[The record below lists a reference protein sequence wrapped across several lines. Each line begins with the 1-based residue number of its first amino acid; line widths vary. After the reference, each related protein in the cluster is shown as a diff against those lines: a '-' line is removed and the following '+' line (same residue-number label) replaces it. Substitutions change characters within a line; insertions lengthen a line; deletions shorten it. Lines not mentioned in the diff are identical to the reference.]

1 MNTVFAIANA
11 NDYRHPVLSKACEV
25 GILKDVLTVEGSD
38 YRSLREEGLF
48 ASIPGEISA
57 IFRKPRAFV
66 KEDGGLGKYTRG
78 RGRSR

>member
-1 MNTVFAIANA
+1 
-11 NDYRHPVLSKACEV
+11 
-25 GILKDVLTVEGSD
+25 VLTVEGSE

-48 ASIPGEISA
+48 ASISGEISA

-78 RGRSR
+78 QRMQ

>member
-1 MNTVFAIANA
+1 MNDALRTF
-11 NDYRHPVLSKACEV
+11 V
-25 GILKDVLTVEGSD
+25 GI
-38 YRSLREEGLF
+38 YPSLREEGLF